1 MQEKII
7 EALKGLSKDYYGA
20 NYYDD
25 READAAA
32 EVVMNQSPFR
42 YYGNYHGMK
51 ALKVEEKARNIFGTK
66 YAHCVNSGTGAL
78 SCALHALDV
87 TIGDEVLI
95 PGYFWCAVANAVI
108 QRGAYPVL
116 CEVDESLNIDINDLK
131 KKITEKTKC
140 LIMIHMDGSPAEI
153 DSLVKICKEHN
164 ISILEDFSQCIG
176 GSYKGKKIGSFGDV
190 SIASLQ
196 VNKLITAGEGG
207 LILTKSEEIY
217 QKVMAR
223 SDCGLARE
231 ENENNEKYIT
241 IGEGR
246 RFGEIGAAII
256 DIQLD
261 RIPYMLEQ
269 LRKNKA
275 YIKNML
281 GDISPIQYRKHAF
294 EEGEIATAL
303 ILQFPSKKDVNEI
316 MDLYQ
321 KEFEHDELHLY
332 RLENFG
338 CHIYYN
344 CQNLIR
350 KTEAL
355 PGGWPWNL
363 ATEEYSYEKGTL
375 KKADGL
381 FERTIAMKL
390 PGNIS
395 EEQVRAIGIA
405 LRELISKYME
415 KWRYKKDE

>member
-1 MQEKII
+1 MQEDMI
-7 EALKGLSKDYYGA
+7 EVLKGISKDYYGV

-25 READAAA
+25 REANAAM
-32 EVVMNQSPFR
+32 EVIMNQSPFR
-42 YYGNYHGMK
+42 YYGNHHGMK
-51 ALKVEEKARNIFGTK
+51 VSKVEEKARKIFDTQ

-78 SCALHALDV
+78 LCALHALDV

-95 PGYFWCAVANAVI
+95 PGYFWGAVPNAVI

-116 CEVDESLNIDINDLK
+116 CEVDESLNIDINDMK
-131 KKITEKTKC
+131 KKITQKTKC

-176 GSYKGKKIGSFGDV
+176 GIYKGKKIGSFGDV

-196 VNKLITAGEGG
+196 VNKLITSGEGG

-217 QKVMAR
+217 HKVQAR
-223 SDCGLARE
+223 SDCGFTRD

-261 RIPYMLEQ
+261 RMPYMLEQ

-294 EEGEIATAL
+294 VEGEIATSL
-303 ILQFPSKKDVNEI
+303 MLQFPSKRDVNEI
-316 MDLYQ
+316 MNLYQ
-321 KEFEHDELHLY
+321 KEFLHDELHLY
-332 RLENFG
+332 RLKNFG

-363 ATEEYSYEKGTL
+363 ATAEYNYKKGTL
-375 KKADGL
+375 KKADDL

-395 EEQVRAIGIA
+395 EDQVRAIGIL
-405 LRELISKYME
+405 LRKLISKYLE
-415 KWRYKKDE
+415 KWRNDKDE